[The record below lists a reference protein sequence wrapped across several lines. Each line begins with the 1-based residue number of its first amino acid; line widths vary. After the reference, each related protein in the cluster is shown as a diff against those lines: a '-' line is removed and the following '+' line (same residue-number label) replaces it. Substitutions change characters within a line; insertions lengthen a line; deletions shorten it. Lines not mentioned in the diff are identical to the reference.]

1 MRRVCI
7 LLVVFMLPG
16 GCSSRLVTNTS
27 RSAIEQMLLTGAVDK
42 AMTKLRLP
50 EVAGKKVYV
59 DFSRLQA
66 VDAGYVQVAVRA
78 RLAELGAV
86 LVDKPERAELT
97 AEVASGAL
105 GTEYKNAVVGLP
117 ALPVPNSPIP
127 LPAAPAYRATERTG
141 IVKLLIFLHAQGK
154 FVAANHYYA
163 KADRGE
169 SFLLWWRFQRADEVR
184 EGWERA
190 DLKLHERDKVG
201 EEAPR

>member
-190 DLKLHERDKVG
+190 DLKLRERDKVG